1 MENQGKKTELLH
13 TSGRDVLWDSVI
25 NDISGENADS
35 ARTERL
41 IEKINRLCKCAA
53 CFLYTMSQV
62 QICACTRICI
72 WRTAIFLITEG
83 GMGYEREAYPY
94 GSAQGSDP

>member
-25 NDISGENADS
+25 NDTSGENAAS

-41 IEKINRLCKCAA
+41 IEKINRLCECAA
-53 CFLYTMSQV
+53 CFFVYTTKFTQ
-62 QICACTRICI
+62 
-72 WRTAIFLITEG
+72 
-83 GMGYEREAYPY
+83 
-94 GSAQGSDP
+94 

>member
-1 MENQGKKTELLH
+1 MRSLFF
-13 TSGRDVLWDSVI
+13 V
-25 NDISGENADS
+25 
-35 ARTERL
+35 
-41 IEKINRLCKCAA
+41 
-53 CFLYTMSQV
+53 YTMSQV

>member
-1 MENQGKKTELLH
+1 MENQWNKSRNSVYTR
-13 TSGRDVLWDSVI
+13 RDVLRTCAVD
-25 NDISGENADS
+25 DISGENADS

>member
-1 MENQGKKTELLH
+1 MENQGKKTELLNA
-13 TSGRDVLWDSVI
+13 SCRDVLWDSVI

-53 CFLYTMSQV
+53 CFL
-62 QICACTRICI
+62 CI
-72 WRTAIFLITEG
+72 RENLSDDRTDCDTFDNKGRNGI
-83 GMGYEREAYPY
+83 
-94 GSAQGSDP
+94 

>member
-25 NDISGENADS
+25 NDISGENAAS

-41 IEKINRLCKCAA
+41 IERINRLCECAA
-53 CFLYTMSQV
+53 CFLCIRRNLPSDRTDCDTFDNRGRNG
-62 QICACTRICI
+62 ICVCHQ
-72 WRTAIFLITEG
+72 F
-83 GMGYEREAYPY
+83 
-94 GSAQGSDP
+94 

>member
-1 MENQGKKTELLH
+1 MENQGKKTELLN

>member
-25 NDISGENADS
+25 NDISVENADS

-41 IEKINRLCKCAA
+41 IEKINRLCECAA
-53 CFLYTMSQV
+53 CFFCVYDEIYPVTEQ
-62 QICACTRICI
+62 
-72 WRTAIFLITEG
+72 TAILLITEG
-83 GMGYEREAYPY
+83 GMGYEREAYLY

>member
-1 MENQGKKTELLH
+1 MENQGKKTELLNA
-13 TSGRDVLWDSVI
+13 SGRDVLWDSVI

-53 CFLYTMSQV
+53 CFL
-62 QICACTRICI
+62 CI
-72 WRTAIFLITEG
+72 RENLSDDRTDCDTF
-83 GMGYEREAYPY
+83 
-94 GSAQGSDP
+94 